1 MPMTY
6 RRMLLASALTLA
18 FVPLAQAKVPAAQA
32 DRLGKDLTWNGAET
46 AGTGDV
52 PAYTGGITAPPAG
65 VKFDP
70 KSQQPPDPFPGDKPK
85 YTITA
90 ANMAQYDATLTE
102 GSKALLKRVPTFK
115 MNVYESRRSCTVPQF
130 VQAATKNNA
139 LVAALTPDG
148 EGVTGGIMGTP
159 FPITNDAREMIWNHR
174 LRFLPHKLYRAYATA
189 PVQGNGSFNI
199 IRYQDEAIIN
209 WTDPSKKKAEDLN
222 NMQLMYL
229 QNTVAPP
236 RLAGNVILVQE
247 TLNGTI
253 QPRKAWS
260 YNPGSRRVRVAPD
273 IAYDNPGFNTDG
285 MSTADSF
292 TGFNGA
298 LDRYTWSVVGKSVK
312 IVPYNSYKMLN
323 SKYSDLIKPG
333 NINPELTRYEPH
345 RVWTIEAKLK
355 AGQRHLYARRV
366 IHLDEDTRAMTG
378 AELYDGRGG
387 LWRVQELHTVNF
399 YQVPLCF
406 SIAELVYDV
415 QSSGRY
421 LAGSMVSEEKPFNF
435 EANELS
441 EARFQPDALRTIGV
455 R

>member
-1 MPMTY
+1 MTY
-6 RRMLLASALTLA
+6 KRILFASAFALV
-18 FVPLAQAKVPAAQA
+18 FVPVASAKVPAAQA

-46 AGTGDV
+46 AGSGDV
-52 PAYTGGITAPPAG
+52 PAYTGGIQSPPAG

-70 KSQQPPDPFPGDKPK
+70 KTQHPPDPFPGDKPK

-90 ANMAQYDATLTE
+90 ANMGQYEGKLTE
-102 GSKALLKRVPTFK
+102 GSKALLKRLPTFK
-115 MNVYESRRSCTVPQF
+115 MNVYESRRSCTVPQY

-139 LVAALTPDG
+139 LVAGLTPDG

-159 FPITNDAREMIWNHR
+159 FPITENAQEMAWNHR
-174 LRFLPHKLYRAYATA
+174 LRFLPHKLYRQYATA
-189 PVQGNGSFNI
+189 PVQANGSFNM
-199 IRYQDEAIIN
+199 IRYQDEAIVN
-209 WTDPSKKKAEDLN
+209 WTDPKMKKAEDLQN
-222 NMQLMYL
+222 IQLMYL

-236 RLAGNVILVQE
+236 RLAGNVILVHE
-247 TLNGTI
+247 SLNGAVE
-253 QPRKAWS
+253 PRKAWS
-260 YNPGSRRVRVAPD
+260 YNPGQRRTRRAPD

-298 LDRYTWSVVGKSVK
+298 LDRYTWSMGGKSVK
-312 IVPYNSYKMLN
+312 IVPYNSYKVLN
-323 SKYSDLIKPG
+323 SKYSDLIKP
-333 NINPELTRYEPH
+333 NNLNTDLTRYEAH

-355 AGQRHLYARRV
+355 GGQRHLYARRV
-366 IHLDEDTRAMTG
+366 MHMDEDQRAMVA

-387 LWRVQELHTVNF
+387 LWRVQELHSVNF
-399 YQVPLCF
+399 YHVPMCF

-421 LAGSMVSEEKPFNF
+421 LAGSLVSEEKPFNF
-435 EANELS
+435 DADELS
-441 EARFQPDALRTIGV
+441 SSRFQPDALRTIGV

>member
-1 MPMTY
+1 MTL
-6 RRMLLASALTLA
+6 RPLLLTSTFLLFATPLA
-18 FVPLAQAKVPAAQA
+18 FAKVPADQA
-32 DRLGKDLTWNGAET
+32 NRLGKDLTWNGGET
-46 AGTGDV
+46 AGNGDDV
-52 PAYTGGITAPPAG
+52 PAYTGGIQSPPAG

-70 KSQQPPDPFPGDKPK
+70 KAQHPPDPFPNDKPK

-90 ANMAQYDATLTE
+90 ANMAQYDAKLTE
-102 GSKALLKRVPTFK
+102 GAKALLKRVPTFK

-130 VQAATKNNA
+130 VQVATKNNA
-139 LVAALTPDG
+139 LVAGLTPDG

-159 FPITNDAREMIWNHR
+159 FPITTDAKEMVWNHR
-174 LRFLPHKLYRAYATA
+174 LRFLPHKLYRSYATA
-189 PVQGNGSFNI
+189 PVQANGSYNL

-247 TLNGTI
+247 TLNSTI

-273 IAYDNPGFNTDG
+273 IAYDNPGFNTDS

-298 LDRYTWSVVGKSVK
+298 LDRYNWSVVGKSVK
-312 IVPYNSYKMLN
+312 IVPYNSYKVVN
-323 SKYSDLIKPG
+323 AKYDQLIKPG
-333 NINPELTRYEPH
+333 SLNPDLVRYEPH
-345 RVWTIEAKLK
+345 RVWTVEAKLRP
-355 AGQRHLYARRV
+355 GERHLYSRRV
-366 IHLDEDTRAMTG
+366 FHLDEDSRGIVA

-387 LWRVQELHTVNF
+387 LWRVQEIHSINF
-399 YQVPLCF
+399 YQVPVCF
-406 SIAELVYDV
+406 GVAELVYDLT
-415 QSSGRY
+415 SNGRY
-421 LAGSMVSEEKPFNF
+421 LAGSLINEEKPINF
-435 EANELS
+435 DA
-441 EARFQPDALRTIGV
+441 DALSAERYTPEAMRTIGV